1 MLIEL
6 SIVPLGRG
14 LHLSQDL
21 AEILK
26 VIDDSGLPYCLTPSG
41 TCIEG
46 NWEEV
51 MDLVQRC
58 HAQGRSVSHHVL
70 TTIRIEDDAG
80 TSHKLT
86 ENIAGVERAAG
97 RTLRRVEPV
106 AAHPPS

>member
-6 SIVPLGRG
+6 NIVPLGRG

-21 AEILK
+21 AEVLK

-46 NWEEV
+46 EWGEV
-51 MDLVQRC
+51 MSLVQRC
-58 HAQGRSVSHHVL
+58 HAQARTISQHVL

-80 TSHKLT
+80 TRHKLA

-97 RTLRRVEPV
+97 RTLRRAEPT
-106 AAHPPS
+106 ATAPSR